1 MKYSFLIILL
11 LGNIIFLSSCS
22 LQSDR
27 TAAGLNIEKGILFYS
42 DESNFQEEDAYYEA
56 LVELKHL
63 YPGQFE
69 NYQIIPKN
77 KEYDSTFS
85 SLNSTYPALLV
96 IENNKIVCKVIGT
109 SGKEEIMKP
118 VSNALDKWK

>member
-42 DESNFQEEDAYYEA
+42 DEDDIQEEDSYYEA
-56 LVELKHL
+56 LIELKDR
-63 YPGQFE
+63 YPAHFD
-69 NYQIIPKN
+69 NYKIIPKN
-77 KEYDSTFS
+77 QDYDPAFA
-85 SLNSTYPALLV
+85 SLNGTYPALLV
-96 IENNKIVCKVIGT
+96 IKDNKVVCKVIGKAN
-109 SGKEEIMKP
+109 KEDILKP
-118 VSNALDKWK
+118 VSNALDKWN